1 MDKPHTGPLLT
12 LWNHHKAGARQESSP
27 RQHNENSMP
36 RCNMLPPL
44 WTLLG
49 AGALGGVFA
58 SLLTQSG
65 QGVRLMVRDTQRS
78 RLHPAIDFTALDGTA
93 HLLAIPRCFASDAA
107 TTKRLLVMTKAGQVV
122 EALSPLQG
130 LLGREVPIVLL
141 HNGMGIA
148 ERVAALF
155 PDNPLLVGVTSHGA
169 MRGGHYT
176 FRHTGK
182 GETWIGPFNEAGRE
196 HAQIA
201 LDLAKA
207 LGQAEWDEQIPVR
220 QWQKLAIN
228 CMINP
233 LTALY
238 RVKNG
243 ELSTPRFSDAL
254 TQLSVEL
261 ADVMQAEGM
270 AVTADELLRRA
281 LTVAELTADNSSSML
296 QDREAGRST
305 EIEAITGYLLARAEH
320 HGIAVPV
327 NRSLFEAI
335 SQKAG

>member
-1 MDKPHTGPLLT
+1 MMDKPHTGPLLT
-12 LWNHHKAGARQESSP
+12 YHHKAADRQEPGP
-27 RQHNENSMP
+27 RPHNENSMP
-36 RCNMLPPL
+36 RSNTLPPL

-58 SLLTQSG
+58 SLLSQSG
-65 QGVRLMVRDTQRS
+65 QGVRLMVRDSQRS
-78 RLHPAIDFTALDGTA
+78 RLHPTLDFTALDGSA
-93 HLLAIPRCFASDAA
+93 HLLPIPRCFASDGA
-107 TTKRLLVMTKAGQVV
+107 TTRRLLVMTKAGQVV
-122 EALSPLQG
+122 EALRPLQG
-130 LLGREVPIVLL
+130 ILGREVPIVLL

-148 ERVAALF
+148 EQVAEQF

-169 MRGGHYT
+169 MRGQHYS

-182 GETWIGPFNEAGRE
+182 GETWIGPFNEAGRQ
-196 HAQIA
+196 HRHIA
-201 LDLAKA
+201 DDLARA
-207 LGQAEWDEQIPVR
+207 LGQAEWDEQIQRR

-233 LTALY
+233 LTALH

-243 ELSTPRFSDAL
+243 ELSTPRFGDAL

-270 AVTADELLRRA
+270 EVGADELLRRA
-281 LTVAELTADNSSSML
+281 LTVAELTADNHSSML
-296 QDREAGRST
+296 QDREAGRVT
-305 EIEAITGYLLARAEH
+305 EIDAITGYLLARADH